1 MRTRQYLRK
10 RSKQPEKSPF
20 TPSRRCKRK
29 AKAASKFEPAA
40 QKPKTK
46 ANALN
51 GTQAKKIKNAA
62 PAVQK
67 ITYADRLST
76 QFSLPKQIGRLNL

>member
-10 RSKQPEKSPF
+10 RSKKPEKSTF

-40 QKPKTK
+40 QIPKTQ
-46 ANALN
+46 ANAWN
-51 GTQAKKIKNAA
+51 GTKAKKIKNAA

-67 ITYADRLST
+67 ITFADRLST
-76 QFSLPKQIGRLNL
+76 QFSLSKQIGRPNF

>member
-1 MRTRQYLRK
+1 MCVLTTMRTRQYLRK

-62 PAVQK
+62 
-67 ITYADRLST
+67 YADRLST